1 MSHPKNTTA
10 PPRAQQPY
18 VNRLNS
24 SGLGGSHIPDFTDS
38 QRAFVIGLL
47 KAERRHASRW
57 WTFLQELRLHRQLP
71 DWVAGQ
77 DVGRHSDYDA
87 WNVDCR
93 ATNRW
98 LLQLDGHINAA
109 EETRP
114 VDEYVGTFI
123 RFETDLSA
131 PQIDDVPF
139 RSASKEGDL

>member
-1 MSHPKNTTA
+1 MLHPKNTTA
-10 PPRAQQPY
+10 PPRAQYPYANQP
-18 VNRLNS
+18 NP
-24 SGLGGSHIPDFTDS
+24 SGLGGNQIPDFTDS

-71 DWVAGQ
+71 EWVAGQ

-109 EETRP
+109 DETRF
-114 VDEYVGTFI
+114 VGDDVGTFI

-131 PQIDDVPF
+131 PQNESLPVRGAEEF
-139 RSASKEGDL
+139 Q